1 MDDATYERLKQRIGQ
16 LLDLDLD
23 AYKQRQMRRRIET
36 FVGRHSSDPAAFIEA
51 LKRDKDLLRELR
63 DMLTINV
70 TEFFRDAAQWKL
82 LREQILPE
90 LMKGSNRLSIWSAG
104 CSSGD
109 EPYSVAMMLD
119 RLGRRMTSTILATDF
134 DRDVIARAQ
143 AGGPYVEGALKNI
156 SAEDRASYFEATAG
170 GYRVTESIRRAV
182 QFGELNLLKD
192 RFGERYDLILCR
204 NVTIYFD
211 QPIKEALTRRFRDA
225 LKPGGYL
232 FIGATEALLGAEA
245 KGFRRAAG
253 NFYRN
258 EGNVGALQRA
268 A

>member
-1 MDDATYERLKQRIGQ
+1 MDDATYEQLKKRIGQ

-36 FVGRHSSDPAAFIEA
+36 FVGRNSTDPLAFIES
-51 LKRDKDLLRELR
+51 LRTDKDLLRELR

-70 TEFFRDAAQWKL
+70 TEFFRDAPQWQL
-82 LREQILPE
+82 LRDQILPE

-104 CSSGD
+104 CSTGD
-109 EPYSVAMMLD
+109 EPYSVAMTLD
-119 RLGRRMTSTILATDF
+119 RLGRRTTSTILATDF
-134 DRDVIARAQ
+134 DRDVLVKAQ
-143 AGGPYVEGALKNI
+143 AGGPYVQSALKNV
-156 SAEDRASYFEATAG
+156 SAEDREAYFDATETG
-170 GYRVTESIRRAV
+170 GFKVKDNIRRGV
-182 QFGELNLLKD
+182 QFRELNLLKD

-211 QPIKEALTRRFRDA
+211 QPIKEALTQRFRAA

-232 FIGATEALLGAEA
+232 FIGATEALLGAEGE
-245 KGFRRAAG
+245 GFKRTTG

-258 EGNVGALQRA
+258 EGTGTLARA